1 MSYRIEFS
9 PRAFKQFKTLPKR
22 VQKGLK
28 NRIDS
33 LSDDPRPKISKKLEG
48 ANNLYRLRFGDYRA
62 VYRIEDNIL
71 LVLVV
76 KIGHQEDI
84 YRMLME

>member
-1 MSYRIEFS
+1 MNYRVEFS
-9 PRAFKQFKTLPKR
+9 PRAFKQFQTLPR
-22 VQKGLK
+22 WIQQGLK

-33 LSDDPRPKISKKLEG
+33 LSDNPRPKSSIKLEG
-48 ANNLYRLRFGDYRA
+48 VDNLYRLRFGDYRA
-62 VYRIEDNIL
+62 VYRIEANVL

-76 KIGHQEDI
+76 KIGHRKDI